1 MDFSIPEE
9 LETIRRS
16 VREFVENEVFPREEI
31 IEEEDRIPEEL
42 IEGARQL
49 GLFGT
54 SIPEQYGGLGLNMVG
69 KCIVGQEL
77 GRGHAGF
84 SGYLGAHTGIG
95 TSGLVMAGS
104 GAIKEKYLPAMAEG
118 KKIGAFAL
126 TEPGAGSDAAA
137 LKTSAVKKGDR
148 WILNGV
154 KHFITNGPIADVVT
168 TMAVTDPSRG
178 ARGISAFVVEKEFP
192 GFKVGKIEKKMGLRG
207 SHTSEIIF
215 EDCEVPEENLLGK
228 ENEGFITALKILAS
242 GRAGLGARCVGA
254 CQRLIELSLRYA
266 KERAQFGKP
275 IIANQAIQWMLADM
289 VTETEAAR
297 ALTLQTAWKVDRG
310 ADIIRDAAMT
320 KLFAT
325 EVLGRVADRA
335 VQIHGGM
342 GYMKELPI
350 ERIYRDAR
358 ITRIYEG
365 TSEVQRMVIAGQLMK
380 KGYN

>member
-215 EDCEVPEENLLGK
+215 EDCEVPEENLLGR